1 VALAL
6 LWVWTMSFDFLAS
19 LVLAHGYLV
28 VFVAVALDCA
38 ALPIPG
44 ELLLLTIGGLA
55 VQGRLDPVWAISVAT
70 AGVIIADSISYWM
83 GRLGGRR
90 VITRLAFG
98 RHWTPGITTLVFG
111 RFIIG
116 ARVLVAP
123 MAGARRLP
131 YGRFVL
137 CDALGGAMWAMAYVL
152 IGYGAG
158 ANLAALQR
166 QWASATTAGQ
176 IGLAVVIAGFVT
188 IKCVRSRWLRVGVG
202 AALLALF
209 SLRATM
215 MMTEELEP
223 VTVPIRLNG

>member
-1 VALAL
+1 
-6 LWVWTMSFDFLAS
+6 MSFESLTS

-83 GRLGGRR
+83 GRLGGDHVIAR
-90 VITRLAFG
+90 VGFG
-98 RHWTPGITTLVFG
+98 QRWTPGITMLVFG

-116 ARVLVAP
+116 ARVVVAP
-123 MAGARRLP
+123 LAGVRRLH

-137 CDALGGAMWAMAYVL
+137 CNAVGGALWAAAYVL

-158 ANLAALQR
+158 ANLTALQR
-166 QWASATTAGQ
+166 QWASMTTTFQ
-176 IGLAVVIAGFVT
+176 MVVAIAIVT
-188 IKCVRSRWLRVGVG
+188 IVGVKCFRARWLRVVVG

-209 SLRATM
+209 SVRATTLM
-215 MMTEELEP
+215 LEDAEP
-223 VTVPIRLNG
+223 VTVPVSLNR

>member
-1 VALAL
+1 V
-6 LWVWTMSFDFLAS
+6 SFESLTS

-83 GRLGGRR
+83 GRLGGDHVIAR
-90 VITRLAFG
+90 VGFG
-98 RHWTPGITTLVFG
+98 QRWTPGITMLVFG

-123 MAGARRLP
+123 LAGVRRLH

-137 CDALGGAMWAMAYVL
+137 CNAVGGALWAAAYVL

-158 ANLAALQR
+158 ANLTALQR
-166 QWASATTAGQ
+166 QWASMTTTFQ
-176 IGLAVVIAGFVT
+176 MVVAIAIVT
-188 IKCVRSRWLRVGVG
+188 IVGVKCFRARWLRVVVG

-209 SLRATM
+209 SVRATTLM
-215 MMTEELEP
+215 LEDAEP
-223 VTVPIRLNG
+223 VTVPVSLNS

>member
-1 VALAL
+1 V
-6 LWVWTMSFDFLAS
+6 SFESLTS

-38 ALPIPG
+38 ALPLPG

-83 GRLGGRR
+83 GRLGGDHVIAR
-90 VITRLAFG
+90 VGFG
-98 RHWTPGITTLVFG
+98 QRWTPGITMLVFG

-123 MAGARRLP
+123 LAGVRRLH

-137 CDALGGAMWAMAYVL
+137 CNAVGGALWAAAYVL

-158 ANLAALQR
+158 ANLTALQR
-166 QWASATTAGQ
+166 QWASMTTTFQ
-176 IGLAVVIAGFVT
+176 MVVAIAIVT
-188 IKCVRSRWLRVGVG
+188 IVGVKCFRARWLRVVVG

-209 SLRATM
+209 SVRATTLM
-215 MMTEELEP
+215 LEDAEP
-223 VTVPIRLNG
+223 VTVPISLNG

>member
-1 VALAL
+1 V
-6 LWVWTMSFDFLAS
+6 SFESLTS

-83 GRLGGRR
+83 GRLGGDHVIAR
-90 VITRLAFG
+90 VGFG
-98 RHWTPGITTLVFG
+98 QRWTPGITMLVFG

-123 MAGARRLP
+123 LAGVRRLH

-137 CDALGGAMWAMAYVL
+137 CNAVGGALWAAAYVL

-158 ANLAALQR
+158 ANLTALQR
-166 QWASATTAGQ
+166 QWASMTTTFQ
-176 IGLAVVIAGFVT
+176 MVVAIAIVT
-188 IKCVRSRWLRVGVG
+188 IVGVKCFRARWLRVVVG

-209 SLRATM
+209 SVRATTLM
-215 MMTEELEP
+215 LEDAEP
-223 VTVPIRLNG
+223 VTVPVSLNG

>member
-1 VALAL
+1 V
-6 LWVWTMSFDFLAS
+6 SFESLTS

-55 VQGRLDPVWAISVAT
+55 IQGRLDPVWAISVAT

-83 GRLGGRR
+83 GRVGGHR
-90 VITRLAFG
+90 VIARVGLG
-98 RHWTPGITTLVFG
+98 QRWTPGITALIFG

-116 ARVLVAP
+116 ARVVVAP
-123 MAGARRLP
+123 LAGARRLH

-137 CDALGGAMWAMAYVL
+137 CNAIGGAIWAAVYVL

-158 ANLAALQR
+158 ANLTALQR
-166 QWASATTAGQ
+166 QWASMTTTFQIVLAAG
-176 IGLAVVIAGFVT
+176 IVGIVGVKSLRA
-188 IKCVRSRWLRVGVG
+188 RWLRVALG
-202 AALLALF
+202 AVLLALF
-209 SLRATM
+209 SVRATTLM
-215 MMTEELEP
+215 LEDAEP
-223 VTVPIRLNG
+223 VTVPVSLNG

>member
-1 VALAL
+1 V
-6 LWVWTMSFDFLAS
+6 SFESLTG

-83 GRLGGRR
+83 GRLGGDHVIAR
-90 VITRLAFG
+90 VGFG
-98 RHWTPGITTLVFG
+98 QRWTPGITMLVFG

-123 MAGARRLP
+123 LAGVRRLH

-137 CDALGGAMWAMAYVL
+137 CNAVGGALWAAAYVL

-158 ANLAALQR
+158 ANLTALQR
-166 QWASATTAGQ
+166 QWASMTTTFQ
-176 IGLAVVIAGFVT
+176 MVVAIAIVT
-188 IKCVRSRWLRVGVG
+188 IVGVKCFRARWLRVVVG

-209 SLRATM
+209 SVRATTLM
-215 MMTEELEP
+215 LEDAEP
-223 VTVPIRLNG
+223 VTVPVSLNS

>member
-1 VALAL
+1 
-6 LWVWTMSFDFLAS
+6 MSFDFLAS

-55 VQGRLDPVWAISVAT
+55 VQGRLNPVWAICVAT

-90 VITRLAFG
+90 MITRLAFG

-116 ARVLVAP
+116 ARVVVAP

-131 YGRFVL
+131 YARFLL
-137 CDALGGAMWAMAYVL
+137 CDALGGAMWAIAYVL
-152 IGYGAG
+152 VGYCAG
-158 ANLAALQR
+158 ANLSALQR
-166 QWASATTAGQ
+166 QWASATTTAQ
-176 IGLAVVIAGFVT
+176 IALAAAVAGFVCV
-188 IKCVRSRWLRVGVG
+188 KCFRSRWLRVGVG

-209 SLRATM
+209 SLRATIM
-215 MMTEELEP
+215 MVEDLEP